1 MSHADPPTPAPAPQA
16 DDEWATE
23 TGYLADLR
31 DTGRFR
37 VAALL
42 ATAVLTWSYVGVLRS
57 VTQVVGGT
65 TTLLP
70 VVVVAV
76 LLAALAA
83 RHVPPRAAVAVAVA
97 AVVGGYVY
105 YLAVVPDGVALL
117 LDRTGKLVADAVTLL
132 TGLQVVQITRAD
144 VWAVGFAPGPV
155 FLSWYLALRR
165 RYLGGVVVGGL
176 ALFVLVLTN
185 DAGPVTTLSGVLA
198 GIAAV
203 GLGELDR
210 RGGTLLQA
218 DVLVMLVAVIAVL
231 APTISLVPGTPVDPL
246 RLNLGGPSTVEGTF
260 VGSPEEMQVVG
271 AIELSTEV
279 RFRVESDEERYW
291 RTGVYDRF
299 TGDAWVRTG
308 QPSGYNGSGSLPE
321 PEGPRREVV
330 QTYRVES
337 QVRTM
342 PGVNQ
347 PVEVIGGASEIAEV
361 TRQGTLLPSEP
372 LIGGDEYRVRSSVP
386 DASEAQ
392 LRRAGTDY
400 PAAIEERYTQLPAST
415 SSEFRETTAEITAG
429 ADSPYEVAER
439 IETHLEETKSYSTE
453 IRKPEGNIANA
464 FLLEMDAGYCTYFA
478 TTMVAMLRSEGV
490 PARVAAGYTP
500 GQSVGGDEYV
510 VRGLNSHIWVETYF
524 PDVGWVRFDPT
535 PAGPRERLEYET
547 VQSDGAGGETVP
559 TLTPTTPPTTA
570 GDGGATVTDPGLGTV
585 TGFPGERGDGQ
596 TPPGDP
602 GVAGTGGDGADGD
615 GGSPVPLPS
624 GEQTALGALSAVGL
638 AAGAHRLGLGD
649 RVSRAVRLRY
659 QPAAE
664 PSSRS
669 TSGPGTRAAS
679 TARPPTRP
687 SVSSTGW
694 SPTAPRFRDDSPA
707 EPETARGLRRSTAY
721 TDLTSVVPLPAAST
735 TVTVAPPRGRA
746 ARLRAWRRS
755 LAARGRARRPPSG
768 APVAPR
774 RTRCCRGRARR
785 V

>member
-1 MSHADPPTPAPAPQA
+1 VSHADPPTPAPAPQA

-117 LDRTGKLVADAVTLL
+117 LDRTGELVADAVTLL

-198 GIAAV
+198 GIVAV

-231 APTISLVPGTPVDPL
+231 APTVSLVPGTPVDPL

-299 TGDAWVRTG
+299 TGDSWVRTG
-308 QPSGYNGSGSLPE
+308 QPSGYDGSGSLPE

-400 PAAIEERYTQLPAST
+400 PAAIEERYTRLPAST

-439 IETHLEETKSYSTE
+439 IETHLEETKNYSTR
-453 IRKPEGNIANA
+453 IRKPDGNIANA

-547 VQSDGAGGETVP
+547 VQSDGAGGGGGSGDGAGGETAP
-559 TLTPTTPPTTA
+559 TLTPTTPPPT
-570 GDGGATVTDPGLGTV
+570 GDGGATVTDPGLGTA

-596 TPPGDP
+596 TPPGDA
-602 GVAGTGGDGADGD
+602 GVAGTDGDGADGD

-664 PSSRS
+664 PVDDVE
-669 TSGPGTRAAS
+669 RAADRLELLLS
-679 TARPPTRP
+679 ERYRPRDTGETRREY
-687 SVSSTGW
+687 VD
-694 SPTAPRFRDDSPA
+694 AL
-707 EPETARGLRRSTAY
+707 EARGL
-721 TDLTSVVPLPAAST
+721 DD
-735 TVTVAPPRGRA
+735 RA
-746 ARLRAWRRS
+746 ARVFEIHE
-755 LAARGRARRPPSG
+755 RARHAGSVDRETADEAVRLVDG
-768 APVAPR
+768 LVAD
-774 RTRCCRGRARR
+774 RTPLPGRLAG
-785 V
+785 